1 MESIESL
8 YGMDRMSLMESG
20 EMYLEALY
28 VLSLKSD
35 YVRAVNICE
44 YLGYSKPAVSRAI
57 KLLVSEGYMQKDKR
71 GFLSLTQ
78 AGRSVAVNI
87 YDRHKVLTDLFTMM
101 GVDLQTADQD
111 ACRVEHYIGDK
122 TFEAV
127 KSYVDKHKD
136 SPSTPVNTG

>member
-1 MESIESL
+1 ML
-8 YGMDRMSLMESG
+8 LMESG

-35 YVRAVNICE
+35 YVRAVNICD

-57 KLLVSEGYMQKDKR
+57 KLLISEGYMQKDSR
-71 GFLSLTQ
+71 GFLSLTK
-78 AGRSVAVNI
+78 AGRSVAVSI
-87 YDRHKVLTDLFTMM
+87 YERHTILTDLFTMM
-101 GVDLQTADQD
+101 GVDSETADQD

-127 KSYVDKHKD
+127 RSYVNDHKIR
-136 SPSTPVNTG
+136 SGETASSFRAQVNEG